1 MTSEQKFKIVKRPAT
16 PHRGGRVT
24 LATTKAVLKTLDTG
38 KAINFPDEPTARS
51 ARMAATYHL
60 RKAGRTDLIARR
72 SIFAVWVEERPTA
85 AARKRA

>member
-1 MTSEQKFKIVKRPAT
+1 MSSVQKFKVVKRPTAPT
-16 PHRGGRVT
+16 RGGRVT
-24 LATTKAVLKTLDTG
+24 LATTKAVLKTLGTG
-38 KAINFPDEPTARS
+38 KAINFPDEPTARG

-85 AARKRA
+85 AARRA